1 MIRKLFCGYRQQAGI
16 FFPSFFF
23 IFSFFFNWKK
33 KVEGETNFSSHRY
46 LPLLLPWIIIPSL
59 YKKKI
64 YFTMFTWFIEKKEK
78 KSPPPQLVCVTHA
91 HTIPPSPSYMF
102 SHMAFIILPQK
113 TCFSLFLTI
122 KYLLI
127 IWKKKQTKFFE
138 IFLFKHKYFF
148 LLIFWPSQVSLLPVK
163 SQQNTHIHTP
173 YRHIF

>member
-1 MIRKLFCGYRQQAGI
+1 LWVPAASRD
-16 FFPSFFF
+16 
-23 IFSFFFNWKK
+23 IFSFLILYIFIFFFNWKE

-64 YFTMFTWFIEKKEK
+64 YFTMFTWFIEKKGK
-78 KSPPPQLVCVTHA
+78 NSPPPQLVCVTHA

-127 IWKKKQTKFFE
+127 IWKKKANKIFRDFFIQTQ
-138 IFLFKHKYFF
+138 IFF
-148 LLIFWPSQVSLLPVK
+148 LKIFWPSQVSLLPVK
-163 SQQNTHIHTP
+163 PQQNTHLHTP